1 MTGPGLPDEQPVFAH
16 HVRALLARQA
26 QADRDLVGA
35 SYRRGRNHQPEA
47 EPGQSPARRKA
58 DALAAAVGI
67 DFHRPSPI
75 RRGGRQ
81 TGGGRVPHFDMKP
94 MGKTHVPTSRDGKVH
109 HGFKAKATGGEHFDY
124 LRDGAKVTI
133 ISHLD
138 YIRRDQAVADLA
150 ENLVID
156 MIDEQVIRG
165 GMNARAI
172 VSNIAGSP
180 DRQRSLFIAAE
191 QCERTPKLH
200 HLTASTA
207 DVKRYD
213 RVAGFATSPDWLR
226 DMSRRLKAARREAEA
241 KAAAKGRPFK
251 DRQVIVADVTPE
263 QAFDRLTWFDK
274 HPGFPAPRWQQGRTG
289 RSHHRFVQELP
300 ADAKP
305 EQHGQ
310 ILRNIVAMLA
320 ADGWMAVG
328 VIHQPDQHGD
338 KRNFHIHVDAY
349 DRPAKWLDEEGK
361 WDFEVVE
368 RKNGKNTRPYRQNKV
383 SYRAEPGNN
392 GKRAKVDT
400 AELMRGR
407 FIDIVNAV
415 MGEER
420 YLHGTYK
427 ENGIALTPL
436 EHMGNRA
443 TGHERRGVA
452 TEVGT
457 RNARRIVSDE
467 LAACDRKA
475 AAATDVLA
483 RDMALILPS
492 IGDQPDAV
500 AAARRYERLSRRLIQ
515 RRHDMDVAD
524 VVVAASRSR
533 AEAVIATLEPEP
545 GRRTKPRA
553 GDRALLE
560 AAHAHLDWVVQ
571 HSPSDDERAA
581 ERQRI
586 ARIEAQVGAAWDEV
600 AAAIATKGQRIPAIT
615 YVSTRTAPAATMPHP
630 DYREQVRGRLRQ
642 WLTQHGRDEG
652 RLIFEGGTVRLA
664 PDQPKAI
671 DRLMR
676 LSAGEEEFQ
685 NWLIGERERR
695 GNQAAADAKRQRDKQ
710 AALQRAEAARRKQQA
725 AKAEA
730 GDGVRTMSL
739 PEDRAR
745 QAPVAADMPAAQ
757 PPGRPHVPERK
768 SPPEPV
774 PPASVDYPATQPV
787 DRQAADPPV
796 VIRADP
802 QREKEPDRQVPP
814 RPAPRDRPNGPPP
827 GIRSK
832 GPDDVAPPQRP
843 MDRGSE
849 R

>member
-58 DALAAAVGI
+58 DALAKAVGI
-67 DFHRPSPI
+67 DFHQSSPI

-94 MGKTHVPTSRDGKVH
+94 VGKTHVPTSGDGKVH
-109 HGFKAKATGGEHFDY
+109 HRFNAKANEGAHFDY
-124 LRDGAKVTI
+124 LRDGAKVSI

-156 MIDEQVIRG
+156 MIDEQVIRA

-172 VSNIAGSP
+172 FSNIAGSP
-180 DRQRSLFIAAE
+180 ERQRSLFVAAE
-191 QCERTPKLH
+191 RCERTPKLH

-207 DVKRYD
+207 DVGRYD
-213 RVAGFATSPDWLR
+213 RVAGFATSPSWLR
-226 DMSRRLKAARREAEA
+226 DMSRKLKAARREAEA
-241 KAAAKGRPFK
+241 EAAAEGRPFK

-263 QAFDRLTWFDK
+263 EAFDRLTWFDK
-274 HPGFPAPRWQQGRTG
+274 HPSFPAPQWQQGRTG
-289 RSHHRFVQELP
+289 RSHYRFVQELP

-349 DRPAKWLDEEGK
+349 DRPAKWMDEEGQ

-368 RKNGKNTRPYRQNKV
+368 RKNGKNTRPYRQSKV
-383 SYRAEPGNN
+383 SYRAEPDAN

-415 MGEER
+415 MGKER
-420 YLHGTYK
+420 YFHGTYE

-457 RNARRIVSDE
+457 RNARQIVGDE
-467 LAACDRKA
+467 LSACEKKA

-483 RDMALILPS
+483 RDMTLILPS

-524 VVVAASRSR
+524 VVVATSRSR

-553 GDRALLE
+553 GDGALLE
-560 AAHAHLDWVVQ
+560 AAHAHLDWVAQ
-571 HSPSDDERAA
+571 HSPSDDERVA
-581 ERQRI
+581 ERQRL
-586 ARIEAQVGAAWDEV
+586 ARIEAQAGAAWDEV
-600 AAAIATKGQRIPAIT
+600 AAAIVREKQCNPAIT
-615 YVSTRTAPAATMPHP
+615 YVPTRLAPSPTMPHP
-630 DYREQVRGRLRQ
+630 DYQERVRGRLRR
-642 WLTQHGRDEG
+642 WLARHGRDEG
-652 RLIFEGGTVRLA
+652 RLVFVGDTVRLA
-664 PDQPKAI
+664 PDQPKAV
-671 DRLMR
+671 DRLLR
-676 LSAGEEEFQ
+676 LFAGEQEFQ
-685 NWLIGERERR
+685 NWMVSERERR
-695 GNQAAADAKRQRDKQ
+695 ADQAAADAKRQRDKQ
-710 AALQRAEAARRKQQA
+710 AALQRAEVARRKQQA

-730 GDGVRTMSL
+730 DDLVRTMSP

-745 QAPVAADMPAAQ
+745 PAPVAADMPAAQ
-757 PPGRPHVPERK
+757 PPDGPPVPEGK
-768 SPPEPV
+768 SPPKPA
-774 PPASVDYPATQPV
+774 PPASVD
-787 DRQAADPPV
+787 
-796 VIRADP
+796 
-802 QREKEPDRQVPP
+802 
-814 RPAPRDRPNGPPP
+814 
-827 GIRSK
+827 
-832 GPDDVAPPQRP
+832 
-843 MDRGSE
+843 
-849 R
+849 

>member
-35 SYRRGRNHQPEA
+35 SYRCGRNHQPEA

-241 KAAAKGRPFK
+241 EAAAKGRPFK
-251 DRQVIVADVTPE
+251 DRQVIVGDVTPE
-263 QAFDRLTWFDK
+263 EAFDRLTWFDK
-274 HPGFPAPRWQQGRTG
+274 HPSFPAPRWQQGRTG

-300 ADAKP
+300 ADSEP

-581 ERQRI
+581 
-586 ARIEAQVGAAWDEV
+586 
-600 AAAIATKGQRIPAIT
+600 
-615 YVSTRTAPAATMPHP
+615 
-630 DYREQVRGRLRQ
+630 
-642 WLTQHGRDEG
+642 
-652 RLIFEGGTVRLA
+652 
-664 PDQPKAI
+664 
-671 DRLMR
+671 
-676 LSAGEEEFQ
+676 
-685 NWLIGERERR
+685 
-695 GNQAAADAKRQRDKQ
+695 
-710 AALQRAEAARRKQQA
+710 
-725 AKAEA
+725 
-730 GDGVRTMSL
+730 
-739 PEDRAR
+739 
-745 QAPVAADMPAAQ
+745 
-757 PPGRPHVPERK
+757 
-768 SPPEPV
+768 
-774 PPASVDYPATQPV
+774 
-787 DRQAADPPV
+787 
-796 VIRADP
+796 
-802 QREKEPDRQVPP
+802 
-814 RPAPRDRPNGPPP
+814 
-827 GIRSK
+827 
-832 GPDDVAPPQRP
+832 
-843 MDRGSE
+843 
-849 R
+849 

>member
-75 RRGGRQ
+75 RRVGRQ

-94 MGKTHVPTSRDGKVH
+94 MSKTHVPTNADGKAH
-109 HGFKAKATGGEHFDY
+109 HRFQAKAKEGAHFDY

-150 ENLVID
+150 EDLVID

-172 VSNIAGSP
+172 VSNIPGSP
-180 DRQRSLFIAAE
+180 ERQRSLFVAAE
-191 QCERTPKLH
+191 RCERTPKLH

-207 DVKRYD
+207 DVGRYD
-213 RVAGFATSPDWLR
+213 RVAGFATSPSWLR

-241 KAAAKGRPFK
+241 EAAAKGRPFK

-263 QAFDRLTWFDK
+263 EAFDRLTWCDQ
-274 HPGFPAPRWQQGRTG
+274 HPNFPAPQWRQGRTG
-289 RSHHRFVQELP
+289 RSHYRFVQELP

-349 DRPAKWLDEEGK
+349 DRPAKWMDEEGK

-383 SYRAEPGNN
+383 SYRAEPDAN
-392 GKRAKVDT
+392 GKCAKVDT

-420 YLHGTYK
+420 YLHGTYE

-443 TGHERRGVA
+443 TGLERRGVA

-457 RNARRIVSDE
+457 RNARRIVRDE
-467 LAACDRKA
+467 LAACDRTA

-483 RDMALILPS
+483 RDMTLILPS

-533 AEAVIATLEPEP
+533 AEAVIATLDPEP

-560 AAHAHLDWVVQ
+560 AAHAHLEWVAQ
-571 HSPSDDERAA
+571 HSPSDEERVA
-581 ERQRI
+581 ERQRL
-586 ARIEAQVGAAWDEV
+586 ARIEVQAATAWDEV
-600 AAAIATKGQRIPAIT
+600 AAAIATKGQRPPTIT
-615 YVSTRTAPAATMPHP
+615 YVSTRTSPAATMHHP
-630 DYREQVRGRLRQ
+630 DFEEQVRGHFRK
-642 WLTQHGRDEG
+642 W
-652 RLIFEGGTVRLA
+652 
-664 PDQPKAI
+664 
-671 DRLMR
+671 LMR
-676 LSAGEEEFQ
+676 LFAGEEEFQ
-685 NWLIGERERR
+685 NWLTGERERR
-695 GNQAAADAKRQRDKQ
+695 ADQAAADAKRQRDEQ
-710 AALQRAEAARRKQQA
+710 AAQRRAEAAHQKQQA
-725 AKAEA
+725 ATAEA
-730 GDGVRTMSL
+730 DDGIRAISPAEDHAR
-739 PEDRAR
+739 PE
-745 QAPVAADMPAAQ
+745 PVAADMPAAQ
-757 PPGRPHVPERK
+757 PAGRPPVPERT
-768 SPPEPV
+768 SPPEAV

-787 DRQAADPPV
+787 NQKPPDPLDV
-796 VIRADP
+796 TNADP
-802 QREKEPDRQVPP
+802 QREKERQRQVPP
-814 RPAPRDRPNGPPP
+814 GFAPWDRPKGSPPN
-827 GIRSK
+827 IRSK
-832 GPDDVAPPQRP
+832 GPDDVAPSQRP

-849 R
+849 RE

>member
-1 MTGPGLPDEQPVFAH
+1 M
-16 HVRALLARQA
+16 
-26 QADRDLVGA
+26 
-35 SYRRGRNHQPEA
+35 
-47 EPGQSPARRKA
+47 
-58 DALAAAVGI
+58 
-67 DFHRPSPI
+67 
-75 RRGGRQ
+75 
-81 TGGGRVPHFDMKP
+81 
-94 MGKTHVPTSRDGKVH
+94 
-109 HGFKAKATGGEHFDY
+109 
-124 LRDGAKVTI
+124 
-133 ISHLD
+133 
-138 YIRRDQAVADLA
+138 
-150 ENLVID
+150 
-156 MIDEQVIRG
+156 
-165 GMNARAI
+165 
-172 VSNIAGSP
+172 
-180 DRQRSLFIAAE
+180 
-191 QCERTPKLH
+191 
-200 HLTASTA
+200 
-207 DVKRYD
+207 
-213 RVAGFATSPDWLR
+213 
-226 DMSRRLKAARREAEA
+226 
-241 KAAAKGRPFK
+241 
-251 DRQVIVADVTPE
+251 
-263 QAFDRLTWFDK
+263 
-274 HPGFPAPRWQQGRTG
+274 
-289 RSHHRFVQELP
+289 QELP

-310 ILRNIVAMLA
+310 ILRNVVAMLA

-349 DRPAKWLDEEGK
+349 DRPAKWMDEEGK
-361 WDFEVVE
+361 WDFEVVK

-383 SYRAEPGNN
+383 SYRAEPDVN

-415 MGEER
+415 MGEEH

-457 RNARRIVSDE
+457 RNARRIVHDE
-467 LAACDRKA
+467 LSACDRKA

-533 AEAVIATLEPEP
+533 AEAVIAALEPEP

-553 GDRALLE
+553 GDGALLE
-560 AAHAHLDWVVQ
+560 AARAHLDWVEQ

-581 ERQRI
+581 ERQRL
-586 ARIEAQVGAAWDEV
+586 ARIEAQAGAAWDEV
-600 AAAIATKGQRIPAIT
+600 AAAIATKGQRTPAIT
-615 YVSTRTAPAATMPHP
+615 YVSTRTSPAATMHHP
-630 DYREQVRGRLRQ
+630 DYQEQVRGRLRQ
-642 WLTQHGRDEG
+642 WLTRHGRDEG
-652 RLIFEGGTVRLA
+652 RLIFEGDAVRLA
-664 PDQPKAI
+664 SDVPKSI

-676 LSAGEEEFQ
+676 LFVGEEEFQ
-685 NWLIGERERR
+685 NWLVGERERR
-695 GNQAAADAKRQRDKQ
+695 ADQAAADAKRQRDKQ
-710 AALQRAEAARRKQQA
+710 AALQRAEAGRRGQQA

-730 GDGVRTMSL
+730 GEVVRTIPL
-739 PEDRAR
+739 PKDRAR
-745 QAPVAADMPAAQ
+745 PAPVVADMPSAE
-757 PPGRPHVPERK
+757 PLGRPPVPERK
-768 SPPEPV
+768 LPPEPV
-774 PPASVDYPATQPV
+774 PPASVDCPAAQPV
-787 DRQAADPPV
+787 DRRPSDPPV
-796 VIRADP
+796 VTRVDP
-802 QREKEPDRQVPP
+802 QREEERKWQVPP
-814 RPAPRDRPNGPPP
+814 RPVPRERPNGPPP

-832 GPDDVAPPQRP
+832 GPDDVAAPQRP

>member
-16 HVRALLARQA
+16 HARALLARQA

-35 SYRRGRNHQPEA
+35 SYRRGRNHQPEL
-47 EPGQSPARRKA
+47 EPGHSPARRKA

-81 TGGGRVPHFDMKP
+81 TGGGRVAHFDMKP
-94 MGKTHVPTSRDGKVH
+94 MGKTYVPTNSDGKAH
-109 HGFKAKATGGEHFDY
+109 HRFTAKAKEGAHFDY

-150 ENLVID
+150 EDLVID

-172 VSNIAGSP
+172 VSNVPGSP
-180 DRQRSLFIAAE
+180 ERQRSLFVAAE
-191 QCERTPKLH
+191 QSESQPRVH
-200 HLTASTA
+200 QLTASTA
-207 DVKRYD
+207 EVGRYD

-241 KAAAKGRPFK
+241 EASAKGRPFK
-251 DRQVIVADVTPE
+251 DRQVVVADVTPE

-274 HPGFPAPRWQQGRTG
+274 HPSFPAPRWQQGRTG

-310 ILRNIVAMLA
+310 ILRDIVAMLA

-338 KRNFHIHVDAY
+338 KRNFHIHIDAY

-383 SYRAEPGNN
+383 SYRAEPDAN

-415 MGEER
+415 MGQER
-420 YLHGTYK
+420 YLHGTYE

-483 RDMALILPS
+483 RDMTLILPS

-500 AAARRYERLSRRLIQ
+500 AVARRYERLSRRLIQ
-515 RRHDMDVAD
+515 RRHDMDVTD

-560 AAHAHLDWVVQ
+560 AAHAHLEWVAQ
-571 HSPSDDERAA
+571 HSPSDEERLA
-581 ERQRI
+581 ERQRL
-586 ARIEAQVGAAWDEV
+586 ARIGAQAGAAWDEV
-600 AAAIATKGQRIPAIT
+600 AAAIATKGQRTPAIT
-615 YVSTRTAPAATMPHP
+615 YVSTRTAPAATIHHP
-630 DYREQVRGRLRQ
+630 DYQEQVRGRLRQ
-642 WLTQHGRDEG
+642 WLTRHGRDEG
-652 RLIFEGGTVRLA
+652 RLIFEGDAVRLA
-664 PDQPKAI
+664 SDVPKSI
-671 DRLMR
+671 DRLMQ
-676 LSAGEEEFQ
+676 LLAGEEEFQ
-685 NWLIGERERR
+685 NWLVSERERR
-695 GNQAAADAKRQRDKQ
+695 ADQAAADAKRQRDKQ
-710 AALQRAEAARRKQQA
+710 AALQRAEAGRREQEA

-730 GDGVRTMSL
+730 GEVVRTIFP

-745 QAPVAADMPAAQ
+745 PQSVAADMPAAQ
-757 PPGRPHVPERK
+757 PPGRPPVPERK
-768 SPPEPV
+768 WPPETV
-774 PPASVDYPATQPV
+774 PPASQPV
-787 DRQAADPPV
+787 DRRPPDPPV
-796 VIRADP
+796 VTRVDP
-802 QREKEPDRQVPP
+802 HREKERERQVPP
-814 RPAPRDRPNGPPP
+814 RPAPRDRPKGPPP
-827 GIRSK
+827 HIRSK
-832 GPDDVAPPQRP
+832 GPDDIAPPQRP
-843 MDRGSE
+843 MGRGSE

>member
-26 QADRDLVGA
+26 QADRDLVGT

-67 DFHRPSPI
+67 DFHQPSPI

-81 TGGGRVPHFDMKP
+81 TGGGRVAHFDMKP
-94 MGKTHVPTSRDGKVH
+94 MGKTHAPTSGDGKVH
-109 HGFKAKATGGEHFDY
+109 HRFKAKAREGAHFDY

-150 ENLVID
+150 EDLVID
-156 MIDEQVIRG
+156 MIDEQVIRA

-172 VSNIAGSP
+172 VSNIPGSP
-180 DRQRSLFIAAE
+180 ERQRSLFVAAE
-191 QCERTPKLH
+191 QSESQPRVH
-200 HLTASTA
+200 QLTASTA
-207 DVKRYD
+207 EVGRYD
-213 RVAGFATSPDWLR
+213 RVAGFATSPPWLR

-241 KAAAKGRPFK
+241 AAKGRPFK
-251 DRQVIVADVTPE
+251 DRQVVVADVTPE
-263 QAFDRLTWFDK
+263 EAFDRLAWFDK
-274 HPGFPAPRWQQGRTG
+274 HPGFPAPQWRQGRTG
-289 RSHHRFVQELP
+289 RSHYRFVQELP

-338 KRNFHIHVDAY
+338 KRNVHIHVDAY
-349 DRPAKWLDEEGK
+349 DRPAKWMDEEGK
-361 WDFEVVE
+361 WDFEVVK

-383 SYRAEPGNN
+383 SYRAEPDAN

-420 YLHGTYK
+420 YLHGTYR
-427 ENGIALTPL
+427 ENGIDLTPL

-443 TGHERRGVA
+443 TGHERRGIA

-457 RNARRIVSDE
+457 RNAQRIVRDE
-467 LAACDRKA
+467 LAACERKA

-483 RDMALILPS
+483 RDMTLILPS
-492 IGDQPDAV
+492 IGDQPDVV

-515 RRHDMDVAD
+515 RRHNMDVTD

-560 AAHAHLDWVVQ
+560 AARAHLDWVEQ

-586 ARIEAQVGAAWDEV
+586 ARIEAQTTTAWDEI
-600 AAAIATKGQRIPAIT
+600 AAAITREKHRNPAIT
-615 YVSTRTAPAATMPHP
+615 YVPTRLAPSPTMPHP
-630 DYREQVRGRLRQ
+630 DYQERVRGRLRR
-642 WLTQHGRDEG
+642 WLARHGRDEG
-652 RLIFEGGTVRLA
+652 RLVFVGDTVRLA
-664 PDQPKAI
+664 PDQPKAV
-671 DRLMR
+671 DRL
-676 LSAGEEEFQ
+676 LGLFAGEQEFQ
-685 NWLIGERERR
+685 NWLVSERERR
-695 GNQAAADAKRQRDKQ
+695 ADQAAADAKRQRDKQ

-730 GDGVRTMSL
+730 DDLVRTMSP

-745 QAPVAADMPAAQ
+745 PAPVAADMPAAQ
-757 PPGRPHVPERK
+757 PPGRPPVPEMK

-774 PPASVDYPATQPV
+774 PPVSQPV
-787 DRQAADPPV
+787 DRRPPDPPV
-796 VIRADP
+796 VTRVDP
-802 QREKEPDRQVPP
+802 QREEERERQVPP

-832 GPDDVAPPQRP
+832 GPDDVAGPQRP